1 MDQISEAF
9 TKASGANDSGVME
22 TLILS
27 MGNVGVSVS
36 RDSTPLVVISL
47 FNCFVTQDKCLAS
60 LAADQ
65 IQSIARAQKM
75 SYHSLFTTN
84 KSQIC
89 HMMVQKVLRSLE
101 EEGSDYQSVT
111 DEFISIA
118 KLFEFPDV
126 KAYLTVSQNV
136 QLFLFLFIML
146 YCITEIGMERKESE
160 IGTGNGIHCQN
171 GREFRLIDSFEI
183 IYKGFMK
190 YTFTFHILIFNFCLD
205 FFLSETFSAWSPEYG
220 CMSCVYYFDTY
231 KA

>member
-1 MDQISEAF
+1 MLFLLLFCPGGGEVIYKQAMDQISEAF

-36 RDSTPLVVISL
+36 RDSTPVVVISL

-75 SYHSLFTTN
+75 SYHSLFTAN

-101 EEGSDYQSVT
+101 EEGSDYQCVT

-126 KAYLTVSQNV
+126 KAYLNVSLKLKHKSQISLLLNEKV
-136 QLFLFLFIML
+136 GVYSRPESRYKEFSML
-146 YCITEIGMERKESE
+146 LK
-160 IGTGNGIHCQN
+160 
-171 GREFRLIDSFEI
+171 F
-183 IYKGFMK
+183 
-190 YTFTFHILIFNFCLD
+190 
-205 FFLSETFSAWSPEYG
+205 
-220 CMSCVYYFDTY
+220 
-231 KA
+231 